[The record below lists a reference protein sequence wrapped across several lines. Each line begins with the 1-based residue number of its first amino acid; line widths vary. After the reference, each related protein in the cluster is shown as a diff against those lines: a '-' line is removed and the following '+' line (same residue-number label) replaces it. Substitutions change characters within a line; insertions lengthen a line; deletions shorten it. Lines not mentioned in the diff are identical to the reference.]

1 MDGSKITFSIPVSI
15 AYTNNQK
22 RDNHLK
28 SDDFF

>member
-1 MDGSKITFSIPVSI
+1 MTFSIPVSI